1 MMTHPACQ
9 LTSATKRVGGLLPG
23 RQQPVIG
30 YAFLWCRATVS
41 ICPPG
46 NAKGCARA
54 GPSSGAASDESR
66 REGCRRSAAVA
77 RGAALLDTSACGWT
91 VLFLDGRFQQ
101 VRPSGKS
108 VLPGREHRQ
117 CMVRIR
123 FNALYSRLMSQQYQR
138 HAHSTR
144 GDMKKIVRRTALKSP
159 ELRHQLEHWHIPA
172 PHVLRLAAAPC
183 IHGANLHALSPTTT
197 SVHTH
202 LPDRPKRIC
211 SISAL

>member
-1 MMTHPACQ
+1 MLRPPSAQSGTTVTLWRCGSVALCSASMMTHPACQ

-41 ICPPG
+41 ICPPD

-144 GDMKKIVRRTALKSP
+144 GDMKKIV
-159 ELRHQLEHWHIPA
+159 
-172 PHVLRLAAAPC
+172 
-183 IHGANLHALSPTTT
+183 
-197 SVHTH
+197 
-202 LPDRPKRIC
+202 
-211 SISAL
+211 